1 MIRLLVFLVLLFGLF
16 GVISAQYIMQY
27 REAYA
32 LWIKMIVYGEKEE
45 YSDCRK
51 KREICSK
58 LESYSREI
66 CGLADMLLLIFILM
80 SITFFIIVYTI
91 QKNIPLV
98 MNSAYDSNII
108 YALRILTFMLFISLL
123 LITFLLKINL
133 ISPSSKTSAIDDKIF
148 EVWYEFKCH
157 NCKQNQYLDKLKPSR
172 LYETYAE
179 KIENGEIEGSQ
190 EELLTLKKFLRKKDA
205 NLA

>member
-157 NCKQNQYLDKLKPSR
+157 NCK
-172 LYETYAE
+172 
-179 KIENGEIEGSQ
+179 
-190 EELLTLKKFLRKKDA
+190 
-205 NLA
+205 